1 MDLDSAV
8 SELYGLVP
16 EEFMDARKRLGLG
29 AKSGGDAGLAK
40 AIDSVRKPTAA
51 AWALNQLV
59 RRRPDELER
68 LLALAASLQDASERM
83 DGAAMRDLGRERTR
97 LIDELVRATSDVAS
111 EAGGALSMPVADQ
124 VRQTFVAALA
134 SPPAAEAVASGRL
147 TRALTYAGFG
157 DVDLSEATAAP
168 SPARRPALRVITGEG
183 RGSNAQ
189 DDESEDET
197 PEEVGAAEVGAT
209 EVGATEVEAEV
220 DDEPEGPDPLLL
232 ERLAA
237 AETRTRQTTAEA
249 ASAGAA
255 LTAATDS
262 LAAVDLRITELD
274 AALKAARAERD
285 DLVGRRAEAAA
296 ADKVAQR
303 TLRAS
308 FAELDAVQAL
318 LPEEDD
324 EDDA

>member
-1 MDLDSAV
+1 MRSRPCHDGPVDLDSAV
-8 SELYGLVP
+8 TELYGLVP

-40 AIDSVRKPTAA
+40 AIEAVRKPTAA

-59 RRRPDELER
+59 RQRPDELER
-68 LLALAASLQDASERM
+68 LFTLASSLQDASERM
-83 DGAAMRDLGRERTR
+83 DGGAMRDLGRERTR
-97 LIDELVRATSDVAS
+97 LIDELVRATSDVAA
-111 EAGGALSMPVADQ
+111 EAGGSLSMPVADQ

-147 TRALTYAGFG
+147 TRGLTYAGFG

-168 SPARRPALRVITGEG
+168 SPARRPALRVIAGEG
-183 RGSNAQ
+183 LGGSNR
-189 DDESEDET
+189 DGPEDEE
-197 PEEVGAAEVGAT
+197 PG
-209 EVGATEVEAEV
+209 EV
-220 DDEPEGPDPLLL
+220 DEEPEGPDPALLK
-232 ERLAA
+232 RLAA

-249 ASAGAA
+249 AAAGAA
-255 LTAATDS
+255 LAAATDS

-285 DLVGRRAEAAA
+285 ELVGRRAEAAA
-296 ADKVAQR
+296 VDKVAQR

-318 LPEEDD
+318 LPD
-324 EDDA
+324 EDEV